1 MSLDFGS
8 ILQYWPFLL
17 SALGVTLLLSAASIL
32 CGLAIGLVL
41 GTWRAYGGPV
51 ARAVLAFY
59 IDSVRS
65 IPILVVIIW
74 TYFALPLLV
83 GLSLQPMAAGI
94 VALAFH
100 LGAYAAEVV
109 RAGLLSVR
117 GGQLRAGLALGMSR
131 PQAIRF
137 IVLPQALIRMMPP
150 FGSLIVIAVKDSAIA
165 SVIAVPELMHQ
176 SQLLAGI
183 TYRPFEIFTV
193 AMVLYFVVL
202 YPIAR
207 GTDRLYRKLAHLGAS

>member
-17 SALGVTLLLSAASIL
+17 NALGVTLLLSAASIL

-94 VALAFH
+94 VALGFH
-100 LGAYAAEVV
+100 LGAYAAETI
-109 RAGLLSVR
+109 RAGLTSVAAR
-117 GGQLRAGLALGMSR
+117 SDARRAGAGHEPPAGHPHHR
-131 PQAIRF
+131 PAAG
-137 IVLPQALIRMMPP
+137 PDPHA
-150 FGSLIVIAVKDSAIA
+150 AAASA
-165 SVIAVPELMHQ
+165 
-176 SQLLAGI
+176 
-183 TYRPFEIFTV
+183 R
-193 AMVLYFVVL
+193 
-202 YPIAR
+202 
-207 GTDRLYRKLAHLGAS
+207 